1 MYMYY
6 DKCTQTTH
14 TYCTC
19 IEILLSLC
27 IVKVFLLNE
36 LQCPQ
41 KQTA

>member
-6 DKCTQTTH
+6 DKCTHTCTH
-14 TYCTC
+14 CSC

-41 KQTA
+41 KQTT